1 MIGPL
6 SLQFSLHTAPRSSR
20 RFCPARSSVRSK
32 LVGEALGRSGTDA
45 STGDDAQKQR
55 QVDGLDEVL
64 VVAGGDAS
72 LSIGLLTVPC
82 QGHEIRLLAA
92 EVCTDSRGELVTAD
106 DGHTHVDHRTEGWNR
121 ASTASA
127 SRPSCAAATSWPA
140 PRRNVDRILSA
151 SSLSSTSMTR

>member
-1 MIGPL
+1 M
-6 SLQFSLHTAPRSSR
+6 
-20 RFCPARSSVRSK
+20 RSK

-92 EVCTDSRGELVTAD
+92 EVCTDSRGELVTAH
-106 DGHTHVDHRTEGWNR
+106 DGHTDVDHRNGGVE
-121 ASTASA
+121 
-127 SRPSCAAATSWPA
+127 SREHGQRVEAIVRRGDLMACATQK
-140 PRRNVDRILSA
+140 RRQEIERVFVVVDEHDPLRSVRSREKERLRK
-151 SSLSSTSMTR
+151 TRGRDGSRG